1 VWGTRGVAGEGKIR
15 RGGEKTW
22 GVWGKGC
29 DMGERPTLIPMLRT
43 QGVLNEQLHSD
54 SIIKYII
61 IIDCKNMMI
70 LQG

>member
-1 VWGTRGVAGEGKIR
+1 
-15 RGGEKTW
+15 
-22 GVWGKGC
+22 VWGKGC
-29 DMGERPTLIPMLRT
+29 DMGERPTLIPILRT

-70 LQG
+70 LKG